1 MDLEIGKRKDQEMG
15 SSMVDLNDMMVFLNV
30 VEHGSF
36 TKAAEKLGV
45 PKSNVS
51 RKIARLEEALNAVLM
66 ARTTRSLSLTEVGQR
81 YYQHCRQIKLEIDNA
96 ENDIKG
102 LDIASAKIKV
112 ACSIAI
118 GQELLSYH
126 LAQFKLLHPTIDI
139 SITLLDRSI
148 DIFREDFDLV
158 LAIENVPIRAVDLP
172 NSLKRCVLFSYCY
185 HLYARQEYIES
196 NPVLKAG
203 ELTTAS
209 LGALALLSLER
220 TCTSSDTWS
229 LLSEDKVT
237 VNIPVNS
244 AVESNDAFMVKTMAE
259 QGLGVALLPEYFIE
273 PEFSELSKVFPQYF
287 TEKET
292 LVATYLDNK
301 PVTPAISRLVDYLSQ
316 ALSV

>member
-1 MDLEIGKRKDQEMG
+1 MEIGKRKDQKMG

-66 ARTTRSLSLTEVGQR
+66 ARTTRSLNLTEVGQR

-102 LDIASAKIKV
+102 IDITSAKIKV

-126 LAQFKLLHPTIDI
+126 LAQFKLLHPAIDI

-158 LAIENVPIRAVDLP
+158 LAIENVPTRTVDLP

-196 NPVLKAG
+196 KPVLKAG
-203 ELTTAS
+203 ELTMAS

-220 TCTSSDTWS
+220 TRTSSD
-229 LLSEDKVT
+229 
-237 VNIPVNS
+237 NIPVNS
-244 AVESNDAFMVKTMAE
+244 AVDSNDAFMVKTMAE

-273 PEFSELSKVFPQYF
+273 PEFSELSKVFPQYC